1 MFFGLNNFLKKILP
15 KRLFYRALLIIA
27 VPILVLQLIITIVF
41 FDSLWIKTNKG
52 MTRALINE
60 INLFVEIY
68 NNKEIDKKDLKN
80 TSSLF
85 LDLNIE
91 LFNNQTFDY
100 QYNERWFSPIDRTL
114 RRELKSNFNL
124 GEFWFDTTSYK
135 ELIDIRIKYEDG
147 YFKFLVPR
155 DRVTSSS
162 ARIFA
167 LWITVPAIIMII
179 ISLIFLKNQ
188 TRPITNLARAAER
201 FGKGEKIEEFKPSG
215 ALEIRQAGHEF
226 DRMRKRILRHLNQR
240 NEMLSGISH
249 DLRTPLTRMKLQ
261 IAFIADKDLAKK
273 LSEDINEMEKML
285 NEYLQF
291 TSSSYIEK
299 DEMFNL
305 SELIEKA
312 VIKYNNKNILKD
324 LTPRVYFNGRKNLIN
339 RCINNIID
347 NIRTTLGVGDFHT
360 DTCGNLQFDRNGY
373 IGRYADDASLFAMPD
388 ASLNEV
394 NNNLKEFKNVLA
406 QENETSLETKSTFIT
421 YLFFII
427 ILIITSIMIILNFI
441 KPDIVT
447 AEILIGYLIFLVLII
462 FITSNY
468 FNVDYGPLNKFLTLQ
483 LGNAGS
489 RNIFQTPGYS
499 TNF

>member
-1 MFFGLNNFLKKILP
+1 MFFGLSSFLKKILP

-27 VPILVLQLIITIVF
+27 APIIVLQLIITIVF

-68 NNKEIDKKDLKN
+68 DNKEIDKKDLKN

-91 LFNNQTFDY
+91 LLNNQTFDY

-167 LWITVPAIIMII
+167 LWITVPAIIMIM

-201 FGKGEKIEEFKPSG
+201 FGKGEKIEEFRPSG

-226 DRMRKRILRHLNQR
+226 DKMRKRILRHLNQR

-261 IAFIADKDLAKK
+261 VAFISDKDLAKR

-305 SELIEKA
+305 TELIEQT
-312 VIKYNNKNILKD
+312 VIKYNNKNIQKD
-324 LTPRVYFNGRKNLIN
+324 LSPRLYFNGRKNLIN
-339 RCINNIID
+339 RCLNNIID
-347 NIRTTLGVGDFHT
+347 NALKY
-360 DTCGNLQFDRNGY
+360 GNKVQIKL
-373 IGRYADDASLFAMPD
+373 S
-388 ASLNEV
+388 
-394 NNNLKEFKNVLA
+394 KENT
-406 QENETSLETKSTFIT
+406 N
-421 YLFFII
+421 
-427 ILIITSIMIILNFI
+427 ILIIIDDDGLGIPKEEYENVFKPFYKIDKGRADSKSSVGLGLSIAS
-441 KPDIVT
+441 DIVRSHGGN
-447 AEILIGYLIFLVLII
+447 IVLDRSKMNGLSIKIFLPV
-462 FITSNY
+462 
-468 FNVDYGPLNKFLTLQ
+468 
-483 LGNAGS
+483 
-489 RNIFQTPGYS
+489 
-499 TNF
+499 